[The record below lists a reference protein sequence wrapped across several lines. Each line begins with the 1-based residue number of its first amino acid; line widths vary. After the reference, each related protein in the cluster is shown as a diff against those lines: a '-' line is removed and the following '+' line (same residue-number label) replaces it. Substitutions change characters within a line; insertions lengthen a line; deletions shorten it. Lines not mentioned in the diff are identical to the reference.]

1 MILLIIFLPLLSGG
15 LGHDTITSSNS
26 GIILGNEGDDVI
38 SAKGNYVNEIYVGSG
53 SNKVHAGGGNDLIYL
68 NSGQNFIWGEN
79 GDDII
84 YSGSGKDFI
93 NGGDGIDIVDFSDGS
108 NGDLF
113 IALWSG
119 QWMDVGLDNQKQMW
133 NVEGVSTGSGNDRVI
148 GNIYDNVI
156 NTGLGNDIIVGADGN
171 DTIVFSSGNNIDIS
185 LWSGREQDTGEG
197 IDRIW
202 FVENVTTGSGNDNI
216 MGTVENNII
225 DAGLGDD
232 IINGLDG
239 EDTLVFSS
247 NNDISVLLWKG
258 SFQNTGEGL
267 DRIWFIENVTT
278 GDGNDLIHGNNDD
291 NIINSGYGNDT
302 INGINGINT
311 FQFSMDE
318 NIEINLNVALQNTD
332 AGIKNI
338 RNIQNLDTANGNDN
352 LIGNDLDNYFTVR
365 GGNDIFTGG
374 SGSDVYNLNNAFGQK
389 IITDFEV
396 DDKIENDDLTYI
408 SSNYNSNNK
417 EYSVVLKNDLNNFE
431 TNLIF
436 ENQSEN
442 LDLLFIS

>member
-1 MILLIIFLPLLSGG
+1 
-15 LGHDTITSSNS
+15 
-26 GIILGNEGDDVI
+26 
-38 SAKGNYVNEIYVGSG
+38 
-53 SNKVHAGGGNDLIYL
+53 
-68 NSGQNFIWGEN
+68 
-79 GDDII
+79 
-84 YSGSGKDFI
+84 
-93 NGGDGIDIVDFSDGS
+93 
-108 NGDLF
+108 
-113 IALWSG
+113 
-119 QWMDVGLDNQKQMW
+119 MDVGLDNQKQMW

-148 GNIYDNVI
+148 GNIIYDNVI

-258 SFQNTGEGL
+258 SFQNTGEAGL

-311 FQFSMDE
+311 LQFSMDE
-318 NIEINLNVALQNTD
+318 NIEINLNEAYTD

-389 IITDFEV
+389 IITDLA
-396 DDKIENDDLTYI
+396 DDKLKNDDLTYI

>member
-1 MILLIIFLPLLSGG
+1 MYYYG
-15 LGHDTITSSNS
+15 
-26 GIILGNEGDDVI
+26 
-38 SAKGNYVNEIYVGSG
+38 
-53 SNKVHAGGGNDLIYL
+53 KVV
-68 NSGQNFIWGEN
+68 FKIW
-79 GDDII
+79 
-84 YSGSGKDFI
+84 
-93 NGGDGIDIVDFSDGS
+93 
-108 NGDLF
+108 
-113 IALWSG
+113 
-119 QWMDVGLDNQKQMW
+119 
-133 NVEGVSTGSGNDRVI
+133 
-148 GNIYDNVI
+148 
-156 NTGLGNDIIVGADGN
+156 
-171 DTIVFSSGNNIDIS
+171 
-185 LWSGREQDTGEG
+185 
-197 IDRIW
+197 
-202 FVENVTTGSGNDNI
+202 
-216 MGTVENNII
+216 
-225 DAGLGDD
+225 
-232 IINGLDG
+232 
-239 EDTLVFSS
+239 
-247 NNDISVLLWKG
+247 
-258 SFQNTGEGL
+258 EGL

-311 FQFSMDE
+311 LQFSMDE